1 MGFRLN
7 LKIKKMKKIIY
18 TLIIVLTISTV
29 KAQNLDF
36 SLGTDLVSSY
46 VWRGAYQTSAA
57 VQPAMGLS
65 VSGFSLSAWGSVPIM
80 GGAKEVDFTAAYEI
94 AGFTLAITDYWWA
107 GEGAYKYFMY
117 ESKRTE
123 HLFEAS
129 LCYTL
134 PIEKFPIG
142 IFWNT
147 MFAGGDYLADGD
159 RAYSSYAEV
168 SLPFRIKTVDLGLS
182 MGLTPWESIYAED
195 FSVIHIGLKATKEL
209 KITESF
215 SVPISGEIIT
225 NPRSEDIFLV
235 FGVSF

>member
-1 MGFRLN
+1 
-7 LKIKKMKKIIY
+7 MKKIIF
-18 TLIIVLTISTV
+18 TLIIVLATSVV
-29 KAQNLDF
+29 KSQGVNF
-36 SLGTDLVSSY
+36 SLGADLVSSY
-46 VWRGAYQTSAA
+46 VWSGAYQTSAA
-57 VQPAMGLS
+57 VQPTMGLS
-65 VSGFSLSAWGSVPIM
+65 ISGFSLSAWGSIPVM
-80 GGAKEVDFTAAYEI
+80 GEAKEVDFTSAYKI
-94 AGFTLAITDYWWA
+94 AGFSLAITDYWWA

-117 ESKRTE
+117 ESKRTA
-123 HLFEAS
+123 HLFEGTIG
-129 LCYTL
+129 YTL
-134 PIEKFPIG
+134 PVEKFPLSIS
-142 IFWNT
+142 WNT

-159 RAYSSYAEV
+159 RVYSSYAEV

-225 NPRSEDIFLV
+225 NPRSEDIFFV